1 MPGYRCPELAAVP
14 APNWLVGSLWPT
26 GLLLPPAGPA
36 RGGVWLLP
44 AALLPSSGGCGM
56 QLWGPR
62 SRAARPPLPTTP
74 TQCDKRRGLLPHQSW
89 WPGHRQPQPRFS
101 AASTPVCQQ
110 HPPLQ
115 PAAQGCLAELTA
127 PPSPPTLCLR
137 PDGGPARG
145 PCQWLFPECAP
156 GQQAARGS
164 GAPRPA
170 PQTLPTKHPPWP
182 RLHQPSPRQP
192 RSAQSRRRG
201 PSVPPQWGPLLRI
214 APS

>member
-26 GLLLPPAGPA
+26 GLLLPPPHRKA
-36 RGGVWLLP
+36 
-44 AALLPSSGGCGM
+44 
-56 QLWGPR
+56 QTPR

-74 TQCDKRRGLLPHQSW
+74 TQCDKRHGRLPHQSW
-89 WPGHRQPQPRFS
+89 WPSHHQPPHQFS
-101 AASTPVCQQ
+101 AASTPACLQ

-115 PAAQGCLAELTA
+115 PTAQGCLVELN
-127 PPSPPTLCLR
+127 LCLR
-137 PDGGPARG
+137 QDGGPVRG

-170 PQTLPTKHPPWP
+170 PQTLPTKQPPWP

-192 RSAQSRRRG
+192 DSAQRAFGTSAMG
-201 PSVPPQWGPLLRI
+201 A
-214 APS
+214 APSHRALLKDATPPDSSWKQ